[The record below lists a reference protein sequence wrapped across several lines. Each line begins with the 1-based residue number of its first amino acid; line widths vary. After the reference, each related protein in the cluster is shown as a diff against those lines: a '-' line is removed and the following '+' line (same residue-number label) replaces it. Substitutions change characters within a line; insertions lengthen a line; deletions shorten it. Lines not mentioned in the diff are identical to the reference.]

1 MHVQLGQVVLLH
13 PREVKQ
19 AGVFWRG
26 VLVDSSGSLLI
37 DLNIGRDQLSQELNC
52 PEYTFLMAG

>member
-13 PREVKQ
+13 PREVEE

-26 VLVDSSGSLLI
+26 VLVDSSRSLLI
-37 DLNIGRDQLSQELNC
+37 DLNIVGDQLSQELNYEV
-52 PEYTFLMAG
+52 P